1 MKLLPRINPVTLKE
15 LRQLV
20 RSRLIVWGM
29 MVLPLVYL
37 TFTGLVLS
45 AEMRGIDPV
54 EATYGK
60 GLGTGPLAAVSIIT
74 GLVTCGAIPLFAA
87 IKTILETGKDKLGLE
102 FTTTL
107 TPAQIISGKITAVAI
122 ISAISVALALP
133 FFVLSYLMRGV
144 DLSTTVILP
153 ITLFASGVATF
164 SIELLPA
171 CARRPVAVRII
182 LLLMMYMLLPTLGT
196 AIAELMSI
204 GGGIWLSSSSDPI
217 DPTDVAIL
225 VFLFVAVVAYCRA
238 QAAAELAPPHLDS
251 LRPLRITHAVLFV
264 ASIPIV
270 FESWEAWTSIWM
282 VVAALIL
289 LRAAYYPAPLTR
301 GAILHAPRNR
311 LLRMLAFP
319 FATGSIPSIIFAL
332 LIMAASAAGVVV
344 FGDTDDAELAIVI
357 TFEFGGFLTIVGCAG
372 RLLLRNHRR
381 LAGAIGKLALGY
393 IILVNVLTIVAETDA
408 IDEHTVRPM
417 LCNLDGIKSSISQHY
432 VLALFLMLAAAVLL
446 VITTMSDFHEF
457 RRPNDGV

>member
-29 MVLPLVYL
+29 MVLPLIYL
-37 TFTGLVLS
+37 TVTGLVLS
-45 AEMRGIDPV
+45 AEMHGIDPV

-60 GLGTGPLAAVSIIT
+60 GLGTGTLAAVSIIT

-87 IKTILETGKDKLGLE
+87 IKTVLETGNDKLGLE

-122 ISAISVALALP
+122 ISAIAVALAMP

-144 DLSTTVILP
+144 DLSTTVVLP
-153 ITLFASGVATF
+153 ITLFASGVAMF
-164 SIELLPA
+164 SIGLLPS
-171 CARRPVAVRII
+171 CARRPVAIRII
-182 LLLMMYMLLPTLGT
+182 LLLLMYMLLPTIGSG
-196 AIAELMSI
+196 IVEIMSI
-204 GGGIWLSSSSDPI
+204 GGGLWLSSSSNPI
-217 DPTDVAIL
+217 TLADVAIL

-251 LRPLRITHAVLFV
+251 VRPLRITHALLFV

-270 FESWEAWTSIWM
+270 FKSWEAWTSIWL

-289 LRAAYYPAPLTR
+289 LRAAYYPAALTR
-301 GAILHAPRNR
+301 GAVLHAPRSR

-332 LIMAASAAGVVV
+332 LIMAVSVVGVIIY
-344 FGDTDDAELAIVI
+344 GDTDDIELAIVLA
-357 TFEFGGFLTIVGCAG
+357 FEFGGFLTIVGCAG
-372 RLLLRNHRR
+372 RLLLQNHKR
-381 LAGAIGKLALGY
+381 LAGAIGKIALGY
-393 IILVNVLTIVAETDA
+393 IILVNALTIVAETDA

-417 LCNLDGIKSSISQHY
+417 LCNLDGIKSAISQHY
-432 VLALFLMLAAAVLL
+432 VLALMSALIAAILL
-446 VITTMSDFHEF
+446 GLTAIIEFDRF
-457 RRPNDGV
+457 RRK